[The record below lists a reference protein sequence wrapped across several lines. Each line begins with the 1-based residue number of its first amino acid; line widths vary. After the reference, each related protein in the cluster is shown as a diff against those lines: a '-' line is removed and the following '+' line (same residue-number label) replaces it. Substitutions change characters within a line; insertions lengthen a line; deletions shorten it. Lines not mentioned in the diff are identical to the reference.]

1 MILFKSKYRR
11 RIEIAK
17 LKATIKLREIEY
29 EKSLYKEFK
38 QPSQWC
44 DCIVRAGNMQDT
56 IDLLDKLLK
65 GEEIRF

>member
-17 LKATIKLREIEY
+17 LKATIKLREIEK
-29 EKSLYKEFK
+29 EKEAYKTYK
-38 QPSQWC
+38 QISQQC
-44 DCIVRAGNMQDT
+44 GCIVRAGQMQDT

-65 GEEIRF
+65 GKEIRF